1 MTPSLIV
8 KPTRG
13 ITLIE
18 LMIVLIIM
26 GLLLLA
32 SLPSYTR
39 YVQRTYRVE
48 AVELLIAE
56 AVRHEKDYLLN
67 HRYITRQAF
76 IGVSGRYRIST
87 EITAD
92 GRGYVLTANP
102 RGSQLH
108 DACGI
113 LEFDNTGRKRS
124 NGDSQMCWTGRG

>member
-1 MTPSLIV
+1 MSQDLIV

-18 LMIVLIIM
+18 LMIVLIIV

-39 YVQRTYRVE
+39 YVQRTYRTE

-56 AVRHEKDYLLN
+56 ASRQEKDYLLN
-67 HRYITRQAF
+67 HRYTPRQAF
-76 IGVSGRYRIST
+76 IGVSGRYRISA

-92 GRGYVLTANP
+92 GRGYLIRAHP
-102 RGSQLH
+102 RGNQLN
-108 DACGI
+108 DVCGTFE
-113 LEFDNTGRKRS
+113 LDNQGRKRS
-124 NGDSQMCWTGRG
+124 GGDSRLCWTGRG